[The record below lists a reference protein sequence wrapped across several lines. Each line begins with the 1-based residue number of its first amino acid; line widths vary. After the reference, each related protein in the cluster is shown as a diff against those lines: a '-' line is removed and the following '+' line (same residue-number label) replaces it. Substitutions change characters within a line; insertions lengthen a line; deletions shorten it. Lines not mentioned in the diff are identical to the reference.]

1 MNLGKTFTLLCN
13 SFDMNLNHPD
23 NFTRSAGCTY
33 DVLPNRVS
41 WSTSQLLSESA

>member
-23 NFTRSAGCTY
+23 NLLGVLAVLTTY
-33 DVLPNRVS
+33 FRIECRG
-41 WSTSQLLSESA
+41 QRLSC